1 MTGARRLRIV
11 TFLVVLAAGIALA
24 GCSDKSEPNAVHVL
38 RPNGS
43 VGPIMERYID
53 RGIDRAEANDA
64 KLVVIELDTPGGLD
78 SSMRKIVQ
86 RIQAS
91 DVPVAVY
98 VWPPGGRAASAGTFI
113 TMAGHIAA
121 MAPNTSIGA
130 ASAVNA
136 DGSDIEGTLGRK
148 VENDAVA
155 FIRGIAELRGRNA
168 DWAEQAVREAVAVN
182 QTEAVELNVVD
193 FVAND
198 LPDLLAQADGRT
210 ITLRP
215 GTIVQLEGLTTAP
228 IVRTDMTVWE
238 RVLDVIADP
247 SVASILIAIGFFAI
261 LAELMNPG
269 MTVPGVAGVIAIL
282 LGFLGFGVLPVD
294 TTGLI
299 LIALGL
305 GLLALEI
312 FLPGGI
318 LGIGGLVALILGGII
333 AFRDTPSDL
342 RPPTP
347 LVIALAVILG
357 AIFLSTGMAVARV
370 RKIRVAIGTESLI
383 GKTAVV
389 RTPLSPDGYVFI
401 EGERWRAELEHGTAQ
416 EGEKVR
422 IVGADGLKL
431 RVEQLAKEG

>member
-1 MTGARRLRIV
+1 MAILGLFAV
-11 TFLVVLAAGIALA
+11 GIALLA
-24 GCSDKSEPNAVHVL
+24 CSNDSEPNAVHVL

-43 VGPIMERYID
+43 VGPIMERYLD

-64 KLVVIELDTPGGLD
+64 KLIVIELDTPGGLD
-78 SSMRKIVQ
+78 SSMRDIVQ
-86 RIQAS
+86 RIEAS

-182 QTEAVELNVVD
+182 QIEAVELNVVD

-198 LPDLLAQADGRT
+198 LSDLLAQADGRE
-210 ITLRP
+210 IVLRP
-215 GTIVQLEGLTTAP
+215 GTTVLLEGLTTAP
-228 IVRTDMTVWE
+228 IVHTDMTVWE
-238 RVLDVIADP
+238 KALDIIADP
-247 SVASILIAIGFFAI
+247 SIASILIAIGFFAL

-269 MTVPGVAGVIAIL
+269 MMVPGVAGVIAML

-333 AFRDTPSDL
+333 AFRDTPGDL

-347 LVIALAVILG
+347 LIVVLAVLLG
-357 AIFLSTGMAVARV
+357 AIFLSTGFAVARV

-401 EGERWRAELEHGTAQ
+401 EGERWRAEIERGTAQ

-422 IVGADGLKL
+422 IVGAEGLKL
-431 RVEQLAKEG
+431 RVEPLAKEG

>member
-1 MTGARRLRIV
+1 MAILGLFAV
-11 TFLVVLAAGIALA
+11 GIALLA
-24 GCSDKSEPNAVHVL
+24 CSNDSEPNAVHVL

-43 VGPIMERYID
+43 VGPIMERYLD

-64 KLVVIELDTPGGLD
+64 KLIVIELDTPGGLD
-78 SSMRKIVQ
+78 SSMRDIVQ
-86 RIQAS
+86 RIEAS

-182 QTEAVELNVVD
+182 QIEAVELNVVD

-198 LPDLLAQADGRT
+198 LSDLLAQAEGRE
-210 ITLRP
+210 IVLRP
-215 GTIVQLEGLTTAP
+215 GTTVLLEGLTTAP
-228 IVRTDMTVWE
+228 IVHTDMTVWE
-238 RVLDVIADP
+238 KALDIIADP
-247 SVASILIAIGFFAI
+247 SIASILIAIGFFAL

-269 MTVPGVAGVIAIL
+269 MMVPGVAGVIAML

-333 AFRDTPSDL
+333 AFRDTPGDL

-347 LVIALAVILG
+347 LIVVLAVLLG
-357 AIFLSTGMAVARV
+357 AIFLSTGFAVARV

-401 EGERWRAELEHGTAQ
+401 EGERWRAEIERGTAQ

-422 IVGADGLKL
+422 IVGAEGLKL
-431 RVEQLAKEG
+431 RVEPLAKEG